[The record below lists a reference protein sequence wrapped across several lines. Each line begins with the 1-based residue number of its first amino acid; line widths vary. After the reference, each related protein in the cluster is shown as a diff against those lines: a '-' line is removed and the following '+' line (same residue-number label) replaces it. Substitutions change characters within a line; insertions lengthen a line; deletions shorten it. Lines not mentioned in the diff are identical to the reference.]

1 MTMVCS
7 GMRSLVR
14 PCMDGRADALQWFG
28 EYGDLRSFPPAGHG
42 ETQMCCQMEACFVWS
57 TFPVMHPACKIV
69 NMFSQT
75 VGSSESKEFVNQESL
90 VQTFLLS

>member
-1 MTMVCS
+1 
-7 GMRSLVR
+7 
-14 PCMDGRADALQWFG
+14 
-28 EYGDLRSFPPAGHG
+28 
-42 ETQMCCQMEACFVWS
+42 
-57 TFPVMHPACKIV
+57 MHPACKIV